1 MNDIHVAVGKLRR
14 SALRRLGRPAL
25 AILRKVILNR
35 LHELARRMHYA

>member
-1 MNDIHVAVGKLRR
+1 MNDIRVALGETHQ